1 MKIWIDLRF
10 VKNELY
16 SRFAIQLV
24 KTFIKQNKDNE
35 YIIYVVDFIDELN
48 IENCNIKKVNIKNWS
63 LNEQFELLK
72 IFKKDENNLMI
83 FFNHFKPTRYKW
95 EYITIVSWLKDI
107 YYMNFSSYFE
117 KYKYLFLM
125 NKNLKKSHKIVCLD
139 QNTKN
144 ELIEK
149 FDIKESSIHI
159 INWFF
164 PEWDQIIKVNDNLDE
179 ININIKTKYSLNN
192 DYLIYSWWD
201 SIEKNYEKLIL
212 VLKRIRESWQNI
224 DLVFLWNNISTNI
237 NLRNIIL
244 ENKMEKNIY
253 FLWDVWLSHK
263 KYLYSESLWV
273 IFPSF
278 YEQFPFRL
286 SEPLYFGS
294 NIISSDLKNIRN
306 IFWDKLTY
314 FSPISVNSI
323 FENTKK
329 YLENEVYKTKPDYE
343 EIKNK
348 YTKEN
353 SARDL
358 LEIIK

>member
-1 MKIWIDLRF
+1 MKIGIDLRF
-10 VKNELY
+10 VTDELY
-16 SRFAIQLV
+16 SRFAIQLI
-24 KTFIKQNKDNE
+24 KTFILQNKDND
-35 YIIYVVDFIDELN
+35 YTIYVNNFIDELN
-48 IENCNIKKVNIKNWS
+48 TENCNIKKVNIRNGS

-83 FFNHFKPTRYKW
+83 FFNNFKPINYKG
-95 EYITIVSWLKDI
+95 EYITIISGLKDI
-107 YYMNFSSYFE
+107 YYMNFSSYIE

-149 FDIKESSIHI
+149 FDIKESNIYI
-159 INWFF
+159 INGFF
-164 PEWDQIIKVNDNLDE
+164 PESEQIIKTTNNLEE
-179 ININIKTKYSLNN
+179 ININIRTKYSINN
-192 DYLIYSWWD
+192 DFLIYSGGD
-201 SIEKNYEKLIL
+201 SIEKNYEKLVL
-212 VLKRIRESWQNI
+212 VLKRIRENGHNI
-224 DLVFLWNNISTNI
+224 DLVFLGNNISTNI

-253 FLWDVWLSHK
+253 FLGDVGLNHK
-263 KYLYSESLWV
+263 KYLYEESLGV

-278 YEQFPFRL
+278 YEPFPFRL
-286 SEPLYFGS
+286 SEPIYFNK

-306 IFWDKLTY
+306 IFGDKLTY

-329 YLENEVYKTKPDYE
+329 YLEDQKYKKNQDYE

-353 SARDL
+353 SAKDL